1 MLSSDF
7 RRNLIRYCEDHS
19 SDESDLLYHLRRE
32 TYLKTM
38 APQMLSG
45 HLQGNLLR
53 MISAMVRPS
62 YVVEI
67 GTFTGYATLCLA
79 EGLVDNG
86 RLITIEANPEL
97 AFIAKPAFE
106 KSPYASRIEAL
117 QGDAKQIIDGLEG
130 GIDLLF
136 IDAGKKDYELYY
148 DALFDKV
155 RPGGFILADNV
166 LWDGKVVS
174 NPSDSMTKVLMQF
187 NQKIKDD
194 KRVEKVIL
202 PFRDGLSIIRKK

>member
-1 MLSSDF
+1 MLPSDF
-7 RRNLIRYCEDHS
+7 RRNLIRYCEEHS
-19 SDESDLLYHLRRE
+19 SQETELLYQLRRE

-53 MISAMVRPS
+53 MISAMIQPS
-62 YVVEI
+62 YIVEI

-79 EGLVDNG
+79 EGLAEDG
-86 RLITIEANPEL
+86 RLITLEANPEL
-97 AFIAKPAFE
+97 AFISSKAFQ
-106 KSPYASRIEAL
+106 KSLFASRIEAW
-117 QGDAKQIIDGLEG
+117 QGDAKALIKEVEE

-148 DALFDKV
+148 DELFDKV
-155 RPGGFILADNV
+155 RSGGFILADNV

-174 NPSDSMTKVLMQF
+174 NPEDTMTQVLMKF
-187 NQKIKDD
+187 NQKIKEDP
-194 KRVEKVIL
+194 RVEQVIL
-202 PFRDGLSIIRKK
+202 PFRDGVSIIRKK